1 MQNFRAFLL
10 NIMVCVFVIVLMLV
24 GSPIVSAR
32 LEQYYTLKYY
42 IAPDSDWGVELADN
56 IITWQ
61 TASGGWNKN
70 IDFMTVTWK
79 PGKSKGPI
87 NRHGQEMGTFDNG
100 ASIKEMRFLA
110 AVYQATGFSRYKD
123 SFMRGLDWMLE
134 AQYPSGG
141 WPQFYPLRGGYWD
154 HVTYNDD
161 AMIRILFFI
170 QEILENP
177 LAYDFIGEDN
187 FERLQRS
194 FEKGIDYILKSQIE
208 VNGYLTAW
216 CQQHDPVTYKP
227 TMARSYE
234 HPAIAGHESVGI
246 VYFLM
251 SIKEPS
257 EEVQEAILSALEWFE
272 ISELPNGKWAR
283 FYEIG
288 TNIPIFSGR
297 DGIIRYFLEDIE
309 EERQT
314 GYSWYPDL
322 PQHLME
328 RVRASNLLVQLRE
341 SIPEH
346 RPLTLGAF
354 DDPAIVKFHYPNP
367 EPCQTIQGDLP
378 VHVEIFMRNFDHFE
392 QVVLKINDKE
402 IFRGDQ
408 TEVKLIV
415 DTLKLDNG
423 VNTLK
428 VETLTEAGVSFAH
441 SVNFVVD
448 NL

>member
-1 MQNFRAFLL
+1 MQKFRSLASRAL
-10 NIMVCVFVIVLMLV
+10 VYVFAIVLVLF
-24 GSPIVSAR
+24 GSQHALAR
-32 LEQYYTLKYY
+32 LDQYYSLKYY

-56 IITWQ
+56 ILAWQ
-61 TASGGWNKN
+61 TASGGWGKN
-70 IDFMTVTWK
+70 IDFLSVTWK
-79 PGKSKGPI
+79 PGMSKGLA
-87 NRHGQEMGTFDNG
+87 GTFDNS
-100 ASIKEMRFLA
+100 ASIKELRYLA
-110 AVYQATGFSRYKD
+110 AVYQATGFSRFKEG
-123 SFMRGLDWMLE
+123 FMRGLEWILD

-141 WPQFYPLRGGYWD
+141 WPQIYPLGGGYSD
-154 HVTYNDD
+154 YVTYNDD

-177 LAYDFIGEDN
+177 LMYDFIGEDD
-187 FERLQRS
+187 FSQLQKALDLGVD
-194 FEKGIDYILKSQIE
+194 FILKSQID
-208 VNGYLTAW
+208 VNGFLTAW
-216 CQQHDPVTYKP
+216 CQQHDPFTYEPKL
-227 TMARSYE
+227 ARSYE
-234 HPAIAGHESVGI
+234 HPSIAGHESVGI

-257 EEVQEAILSALEWFE
+257 EEVQKALLSALEWFE
-272 ISELPNGKWAR
+272 VSELPNGKWAR

-309 EERQT
+309 AERQT

-328 RVRASNLLVQLRE
+328 SARASNLLVQLRE
-341 SIPEH
+341 SIPGH
-346 RPLTLGAF
+346 RPLTLDAF
-354 DDPAIVKFHYPNP
+354 NDPAIVKFHYPNP
-367 EPCQTIQGDLP
+367 EPCQTIRGNLP
-378 VHVEIFMRNFDHFE
+378 VHVGIFMRNLDNFE
-392 QVVLKINDKE
+392 QFVLKINDKE
-402 IFRGDQ
+402 FFRGDQ
-408 TEVKLIV
+408 PEVKLIV

-428 VETLTEAGVSFAH
+428 VETLTKAGVFFAH